1 MTYVFN
7 ISDQYK
13 SDDRWFMLE
22 ISLQW
27 KILQILIKNGTSYFC
42 NSCTISTR
50 VARILS
56 LTATAISVQLLFT
69 ANSNS
74 DHI

>member
-1 MTYVFN
+1 MIFFFITCTFLLKHEN
-7 ISDQYK
+7 ESEAI
-13 SDDRWFMLE
+13 F
-22 ISLQW
+22 LQ
-27 KILQILIKNGTSYFC
+27 LFASNIKNLYLFM
-42 NSCTISTR
+42 CTTITR
-50 VARILS
+50 VARLLS

>member
-22 ISLQW
+22 ISC
-27 KILQILIKNGTSYFC
+27 KIKGPEAWCTPLIEVNQ
-42 NSCTISTR
+42 
-50 VARILS
+50 A
-56 LTATAISVQLLFT
+56 
-69 ANSNS
+69 
-74 DHI
+74 

>member
-1 MTYVFN
+1 M
-7 ISDQYK
+7 I
-13 SDDRWFMLE
+13 
-22 ISLQW
+22 
-27 KILQILIKNGTSYFC
+27 KIINMFLTHKNVLS
-42 NSCTISTR
+42 R
-50 VARILS
+50 VARLLS